1 MAHVFT
7 GWMAFESG
15 KTFLLSL
22 KLFQQVVLVQIA
34 KLTLTEYL
42 LGQESQTRAVRK
54 SKNLVDIYK
63 FEAFFRKTFCFYSCQ
78 NLCGGQLAP
87 HFRRPCFS
95 PPSYG
100 HSGSVE
106 NCFALSTPKLDLIDI
121 GNF

>member
-42 LGQESQTRAVRK
+42 LGQES
-54 SKNLVDIYK
+54 
-63 FEAFFRKTFCFYSCQ
+63 
-78 NLCGGQLAP
+78 
-87 HFRRPCFS
+87 S
-95 PPSYG
+95 PYPLPTG
-100 HSGSVE
+100 EH
-106 NCFALSTPKLDLIDI
+106 
-121 GNF
+121 

>member
-42 LGQESQTRAVRK
+42 LGQESQTRAVGR
-54 SKNLVDIYK
+54 SANM
-63 FEAFFRKTFCFYSCQ
+63 
-78 NLCGGQLAP
+78 GQLETQDNYIYALFKSWGEGGIAP
-87 HFRRPCFS
+87 PPFSDGPVLPPPTYGQRR
-95 PPSYG
+95 
-100 HSGSVE
+100 
-106 NCFALSTPKLDLIDI
+106 KLLRFI
-121 GNF
+121 NSKT

>member
-42 LGQESQTRAVRK
+42 LGQESLTRAVGNPENMGGNYESK
-54 SKNLVDIYK
+54 SHFYQNYFVFFLAKYGFDCPQPPGLDGLSLPPPLV
-63 FEAFFRKTFCFYSCQ
+63 
-78 NLCGGQLAP
+78 
-87 HFRRPCFS
+87 
-95 PPSYG
+95 G
-100 HSGSVE
+100 HQPTGIR
-106 NCFALSTPKLDLIDI
+106 AA
-121 GNF
+121 

>member
-42 LGQESQTRAVRK
+42 LGQESQTRAVGRSENLGA
-54 SKNLVDIYK
+54 SKNPSHFV
-63 FEAFFRKTFCFYSCQ
+63 CFYS
-78 NLCGGQLAP
+78 
-87 HFRRPCFS
+87 
-95 PPSYG
+95 
-100 HSGSVE
+100 
-106 NCFALSTPKLDLIDI
+106 
-121 GNF
+121 